1 MDDLEAVIKGLKK
14 DKARDPNGWA
24 NELFKEDTAGKDLK
38 ASMLVLF
45 NRIKFE
51 NYFSV
56 FIRKADVVTLYK
68 GRVKSVP

>member
-1 MDDLEAVIKGLKK
+1 MDDLEAVIKELKK

-24 NELFKEDTAGKDLK
+24 NELFKERTAGKDLK